1 MVRKRLIS
9 IFPYCVFDAWVCS
22 EIIIKRN
29 SSITIQHPL
38 GIIFLIENFSTWKA
52 FLNQL
57 SNGQDFLGHFYF
69 QEFEHSHEDFHK
81 FH

>member
-1 MVRKRLIS
+1 MRGYVVKLSLKETLRSLFS
-9 IFPYCVFDAWVCS
+9 IPWAQFF
-22 EIIIKRN
+22 
-29 SSITIQHPL
+29 
-38 GIIFLIENFSTWKA
+38 FIENFSTWKA

-69 QEFEHSHEDFHK
+69 QEFEQSHEDFHK